1 MTDGE
6 KQIVRAQF
14 AKELIEA
21 ELSQEQL
28 ETYLTSDM
36 KLSPLDWAK
45 QEGGVSDADMKEYL
59 DNEFPKERA

>member
-21 ELSQEQL
+21 ELSQESL
-28 ETYLTSDM
+28 EKYLRSDM
-36 KLSPLDWAK
+36 KLSPLEFAK
-45 QEGGVSDADMKEYL
+45 QEGEDTDFKEFL
-59 DNEFPKERA
+59 DGEFPKEK